1 MCAQVT
7 QHKGLGTGG
16 KMLQRLIEM
25 RAPFLD
31 PINILQVRKLLLQTL
46 DVPFLGPMNILRLS
60 AVTGRGTV
68 HGL

>member
-1 MCAQVT
+1 MT

-31 PINILQVRKLLLQTL
+31 PINILQVRNMLSLTLNEPFLDLIRILQT
-46 DVPFLGPMNILRLS
+46 S
-60 AVTGRGTV
+60 
-68 HGL
+68 